1 MKYKTRSETKRFPMK
16 QINNNGRKYKE
27 IDGKV
32 AIFDYLRKK
41 YVILTPEEEVRQGIV
56 DFLIFEKKY
65 PKTLIKL
72 ETGLNYNSL
81 NKRSDIL
88 VYDNKAT
95 AFLLIECKAKDIK
108 IDQKVIEQATRYNLM
123 LNARYVCVTN
133 GETTFCFEKLENGYA
148 QLNTFPDFT
157 AH

>member
-1 MKYKTRSETKRFPMK
+1 MKIKTQSETKRFPMK
-16 QINNNGRKYKE
+16 QIKNNGRKYKE

-56 DFLIFEKKY
+56 DFLIYEKNY
-65 PKTLIKL
+65 PKSLIKL
-72 ETGLNYNSL
+72 ESGLSYNTL

-88 VYDNKAT
+88 VFDNQAA
-95 AFLLIECKAKDIK
+95 AFLLVECKAREVK
-108 IDQKVIEQATRYNLM
+108 IDQKVIEQATRYNLT
-123 LNARYVCVTN
+123 LKAKYICITN
-133 GETTFCFEKLENGYA
+133 GVSTFCFEKTEYGYL
-148 QLNTFPDFT
+148 QLNAFPDFK

>member
-1 MKYKTRSETKRFPMK
+1 MKDKTQSETKRFPMK

-56 DFLIFEKKY
+56 DYLIFEKNY
-65 PKTLIKL
+65 PRTLIKL

-81 NKRSDIL
+81 NMRSDIL
-88 VYDNKAT
+88 VYDNQANP
-95 AFLLIECKAKDIK
+95 FLLVECKAKDVK
-108 IDQKVIEQATRYNLM
+108 IDQKVIEQATRYNLT
-123 LNARYVCVTN
+123 LNARYVCITN
-133 GETTFCFEKLENGYA
+133 GVSTFCFEKNETSYL
-148 QLNTFPDFT
+148 QLNSFPDFT
-157 AH
+157 AR